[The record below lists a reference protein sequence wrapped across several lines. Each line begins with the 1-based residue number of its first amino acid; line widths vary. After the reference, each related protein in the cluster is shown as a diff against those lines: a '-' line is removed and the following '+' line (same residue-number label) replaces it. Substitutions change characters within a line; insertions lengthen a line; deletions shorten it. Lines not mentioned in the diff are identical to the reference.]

1 MGNLFSNERNDECF
15 IRCSSGARKNTDQP
29 VPDFDGKSLDWTICK
44 TKIKASLRTANAMQI
59 IESPE
64 EQNNPELSD
73 DRLYVFGLFQSTC
86 ARVVTRHLV
95 NNNEMNADPFPV

>member
-1 MGNLFSNERNDECF
+1 
-15 IRCSSGARKNTDQP
+15 
-29 VPDFDGKSLDWTICK
+29 
-44 TKIKASLRTANAMQI
+44 MQI

-95 NNNEMNADPFPV
+95 NNNEMNADPFPVWQDLFECHDGSEKT